1 MKLASALLAVLAA
14 GLLGFATSCESF
26 GQGSDSESA
35 EGASYPKPETSL
47 SAAIRS
53 ALQKMP
59 DGRCIGAGLGSS
71 GAYYVALVAGS
82 KRRDFLIDAK
92 SGGVIGSSDQALDA
106 NTLGMLEELARL
118 EPGVDTVKAVD
129 AALAAESRCWSL
141 AVELGRENGLVYQ
154 VLLVRGNKAKVAR
167 VSPARGTVLSIE
179 DANDRR

>member
-1 MKLASALLAVLAA
+1 MKLSLLLPAVLAA
-14 GLLGFATSCESF
+14 FLLGCAASCA
-26 GQGSDSESA
+26 GSGHDSSSESA
-35 EGASYPKPETSL
+35 EGASYPKPGVDL
-47 SAAIRS
+47 HAAIQS

-71 GAYYVALVAGS
+71 GAYYVALVAGAQ
-82 KRRDFLIDAK
+82 RRDFVIDSK
-92 SGGVIGSSDQALDA
+92 SGALMGSSDRAVDA
-106 NTLGMLEELARL
+106 KTLGMLDELARL
-118 EPGVDTVKAVD
+118 EHGVDAVQAVD
-129 AALAAESRCWSL
+129 AALGAESRYWSL